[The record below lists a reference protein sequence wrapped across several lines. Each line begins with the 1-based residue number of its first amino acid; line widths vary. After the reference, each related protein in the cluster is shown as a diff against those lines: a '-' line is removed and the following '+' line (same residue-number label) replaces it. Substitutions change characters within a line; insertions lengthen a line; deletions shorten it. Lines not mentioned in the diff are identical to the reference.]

1 MIRSGRRR
9 ARTRARWA
17 MAAVVALVLPAAL
30 LVAAGGIPARRAAPP
45 PAAPAAPPPAPAP
58 PAPAAPAPA
67 PWSSAL
73 LGTAPGPS
81 APPAAPA
88 APAAR
93 RDPRAGV
100 AIPGHRLLYADPG
113 PDLDRVAALGAGW
126 VRFDAAWSEIEV
138 ARGTF
143 DWSRLDRGVDAARA
157 RGLDVLLILGS
168 TAIWAR
174 PPGTAWN
181 HGPATAPQRA
191 GFAAF
196 ATMAVQRYRGRVGHW
211 EIWNEPNLPV
221 AWSPAPD
228 PDAYAA
234 LLAETYRAIHAA
246 DPDAVVLSGGTGG
259 GATGVPTLDWYRALY
274 DRGLRDA
281 CDAVAVHPYPD
292 APAPD
297 SGEMATAREV
307 RALMD
312 ANGDGAT
319 TLWGTETGAPTGGRP
334 SIGESAQAD
343 LLPDLYALWTGE
355 IPGTGPLLY
364 YTLRDFGGADR
375 EGHFGLLRADGTRK
389 PAYDSFRSRG

>member
-1 MIRSGRRR
+1 MIRSGRR
-9 ARTRARWA
+9 ARVRWA
-17 MAAVVALVLPAAL
+17 VAAAVVLVLPAAL
-30 LVAAGGIPARRAAPP
+30 LIAAGGVPARRAAPI
-45 PAAPAAPPPAPAP
+45 PPAPPSPVPSRPVPSP
-58 PAPAAPAPA
+58 PVPA

-73 LGTAPGPS
+73 FGTAPSPS
-81 APPAAPA
+81 PSSTPVSLDA
-88 APAAR
+88 
-93 RDPRAGV
+93 RAGV
-100 AIPGHRLLYADPG
+100 AIPGHRLLYGDPG

-157 RGLDVLLILGS
+157 RGLSVLLILGS

-174 PPGTAWN
+174 PADSAWN
-181 HGPATAPQRA
+181 HGPATAEQRD

-196 ATMAVQRYRGRVGHW
+196 AGRAVERYRGRVGHW

-228 PDAYAA
+228 PQAYAA
-234 LLAETYRAIHAA
+234 LLTVAYRAIHAA

-259 GATGVPTLDWYRALY
+259 GATGVATLDWYRALY
-274 DRGLRDA
+274 DLGLRDV

-292 APAPD
+292 APEPD
-297 SGEMATAREV
+297 SGEMAGAREV

-312 ANGDGAT
+312 ARGDGGT
-319 TLWGTETGAPTGGRP
+319 PLWGTETGAPTGGRP
-334 SIGESAQAD
+334 SIGERDQAA
-343 LLPDLYALWTGE
+343 LLHRLYALWTGE
-355 IPGTGPLLY
+355 IPDTGPLIY

-375 EGHFGLLRADGTRK
+375 EGHFGLLRADGAPK
-389 PAYDSFRSRG
+389 PAYDAFRTRPS